1 MILSSSL
8 TVDTDDFVVEH
19 LTDSTENR
27 TLLKTFVAGKNA
39 DGLEIYL
46 KSSALDDEGAGD
58 RRKACV
64 SRARNGGASPPGE
77 PRNSPKPRSAP

>member
-19 LTDSTENR
+19 LTGSAENR

-46 KSSALDDEGAGD
+46 KSVALYLFFA
-58 RRKACV
+58 
-64 SRARNGGASPPGE
+64 
-77 PRNSPKPRSAP
+77 